1 MSVFPTLRSL
11 TLLAA
16 VALSLM
22 GCKQGDGEVCDVV
35 GDCETG
41 LVCCGGGT
49 SGLPLRRGICQPA
62 GDVCRVVEPRR
73 DAGPPTDG
81 GPRPDAG
88 PTDAGGAED
97 AGTVDAGTVDAGTDD
112 AGTVEDGGIDAG
124 TIEDAG
130 SDAGDAS

>member
-1 MSVFPTLRSL
+1 V
-11 TLLAA
+11 
-16 VALSLM
+16 
-22 GCKQGDGEVCDVV
+22 GCKQADGEVCDVTS
-35 GDCETG
+35 DCETG

-49 SGLPLRRGICQPA
+49 AGRRGICQPE
-62 GDVCRVVEPRR
+62 GDDCRVIEPRR
-73 DAGPPTDG
+73 DSGPPTETDG

-88 PTDAGGAED
+88 PTDAGGDD
-97 AGTVDAGTVDAGTDD
+97 AGAVDAGTDD

>member
-49 SGLPLRRGICQPA
+49 SGLPLRRGICQPP
-62 GDVCRVVEPRR
+62 GDMCVVV
-73 DAGPPTDG
+73 DAGPGRDSGPELDG
-81 GPRPDAG
+81 GPGPDGG
-88 PTDAGGAED
+88 PTDAGGD
-97 AGTVDAGTVDAGTDD
+97 DAGTVDAGTD
-112 AGTVEDGGIDAG
+112 AGTVEDGGTDAG
-124 TIEDAG
+124 TVEDAG